1 MSFEDPSFD
10 QSLILPN
17 PEQFRQYGHLFF
29 IQIQV
34 DTSDQGDIKEQI
46 RQAMQIEQTLAAF
59 CRGEISLAEFF
70 ELSEIFLGGDRIDEY
85 VDEVCDSLES
95 ELQPLVLPYGF

>member
-1 MSFEDPSFD
+1 MLENPDLNQP
-10 QSLILPN
+10 LILPN
-17 PEQFRQYGHLFF
+17 PEQFREYRHLFF
-29 IQIQV
+29 IQNHI

-46 RQAMQIEQTLAAF
+46 RQAMQIEKTLAAF
-59 CRGEISLAEFF
+59 CKGEISLAEFF

-95 ELQPLVLPYGF
+95 ELQPLILPHGY